1 MPRKALAAIMVCL
14 TLAAAEPGSA
24 AQELSGLDLRLKP
37 TDVAPPPPPP
47 YRSVTG
53 APSADELAADESSSL
68 DRGPQIQTPNRR
80 RDGTGSLETLTG
92 NDELLAQLLED
103 KTIPLFRIR
112 VEPPF

>member
-1 MPRKALAAIMVCL
+1 MLREAVAAVAVCL
-14 TLAAAEPGSA
+14 ALIAAEPGSA
-24 AQELSGLDLRLKP
+24 AQDLSDLDLRLKP
-37 TDVAPPPPPP
+37 ADVAPPPPPP

-53 APSADELAADESSSL
+53 APSADELAADGADML

-80 RDGTGSLETLTG
+80 KAGGGALDTFAGD
-92 NDELLAQLLED
+92 DELLKRLLED